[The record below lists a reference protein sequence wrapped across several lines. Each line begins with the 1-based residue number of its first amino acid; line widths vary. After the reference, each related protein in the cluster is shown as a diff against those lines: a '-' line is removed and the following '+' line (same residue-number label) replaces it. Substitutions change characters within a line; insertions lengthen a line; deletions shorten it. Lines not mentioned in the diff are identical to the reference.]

1 MPPTAVP
8 VRAERNWWRQLAIE
22 LWARRWRIFAVTM
35 GYFLARLCE
44 YAPDGW
50 PFTACELLHRLLKA
64 FGA

>member
-1 MPPTAVP
+1 
-8 VRAERNWWRQLAIE
+8 
-22 LWARRWRIFAVTM
+22 M